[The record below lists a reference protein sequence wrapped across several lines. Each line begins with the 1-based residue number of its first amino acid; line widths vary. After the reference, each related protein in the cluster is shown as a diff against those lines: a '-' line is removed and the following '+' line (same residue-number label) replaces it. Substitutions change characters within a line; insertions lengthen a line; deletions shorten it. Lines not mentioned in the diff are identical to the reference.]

1 MCSAGVSATDTSPI
15 PKTAW
20 WNWPGCPGLALE
32 PTQVA
37 NPHSTQDSRGFF
49 LEKTPLDSY
58 PRPALSKPILIIY
71 CLLIAQA
78 ETFLKDSVI
87 CSRKYYEYLIVQ

>member
-1 MCSAGVSATDTSPI
+1 MCSAVVSTTDTSPI

-20 WNWPGCPGLALE
+20 WNCPSCPGLGLD
-32 PTQVA
+32 PTQGA
-37 NPHSTQDSRGFF
+37 NPHSTQDLRGFF
-49 LEKTPLDSY
+49 LEKTPLDVY

-71 CLLIAQA
+71 YLLIAQA
-78 ETFLKDSVI
+78 ETFLKDSLI